1 MEEVATKI
9 EDALAEAAK
18 PKGKKL
24 KTTLYLV
31 GAVVVL
37 ALVVQGAAFA
47 YAWSFNGQ
55 VYSGVAFGNYEL
67 GGMNKEEVVE
77 YLEGLNNRLAKEGV
91 ILEIKNKEGFKE
103 TVKLNTLVGEGDNFF
118 EIVKYDSEMLGEWAI
133 SRGRGGNWFAETW
146 QPIWLMFRPVSRPAS
161 LAKDDARWEEL
172 VEATLQ
178 PYEDPYQ
185 NANVEVE
192 NWREGKY
199 KVIEEKIGNMFDTD
213 VVKTKIETNLEN
225 LVFLPLAVETQ
236 VFTPLVKQADVEK
249 MLPELPKLFAYGEI
263 GLNYINPQTKLR
275 KDWTLKPEDYSSW
288 LEVVK
293 DENNDLIFGLNQ
305 EKVSK
310 YLEDLRMY
318 VDQPAES
325 GRFVMENDKVKEF
338 KGSQTGITLDAL
350 KTYEELNRAFKA
362 RNYEPGDT
370 IKTVALVTEIVEPEV
385 KLGDANDLG
394 ITDII
399 GVGYSTFRDS
409 HNNRIK
415 NIAHAVQR
423 LNGVLIK
430 PDEEFSANHYAG
442 PYTAENGYLPEAV
455 IKGNEIKD
463 EIGGGMCQIGTT
475 LFRMAMNSGM
485 DITQRRNHSLVVSY
499 YADPVNGNPGTDATL
514 YEPILDLKFKNDTGN
529 YLLLQTDI
537 DYKKQLLTFTL
548 WGKPDGR
555 TGSYTHPFV
564 SKWIPAGAPQVIKS
578 EKLAPGKKD
587 CQAAFRGAVASFT
600 YTRITPTG
608 EKIDRVFDSY
618 YRPLPQI
625 CLVGVDPNE
634 VVVPPPVE
642 CPEGEV
648 CEPVAPVEPVID
660 VPNTTTT
667 N

>member
-9 EDALAEAAK
+9 EDALAEAVK

-55 VYSGVAFGNYEL
+55 VYSGVALGNYEL

-118 EIVKYDSEMLGEWAI
+118 EIVKYDSEILGEWAI

-199 KVIEEKIGNMFDTD
+199 KVVEERIGNMFDTD

-225 LVFLPLAVETQ
+225 LVFLPLEVETQ

-275 KDWTLKPEDYSSW
+275 KDWTLKPEDYSAW

-305 EKVSK
+305 EKAIK

-338 KGSQTGITLDAL
+338 KGSQTGITLDVL

-537 DYKKQLLTFTL
+537 DYKKQQLTFTL

-555 TGSYTHPFV
+555 TGSYTHPLV

-608 EKIDRVFDSY
+608 EKIERVFDSY

-648 CEPVAPVEPVID
+648 CEPVVPVEPVTD

>member
-1 MEEVATKI
+1 
-9 EDALAEAAK
+9 
-18 PKGKKL
+18 
-24 KTTLYLV
+24 
-31 GAVVVL
+31 
-37 ALVVQGAAFA
+37 
-47 YAWSFNGQ
+47 
-55 VYSGVAFGNYEL
+55 
-67 GGMNKEEVVE
+67 
-77 YLEGLNNRLAKEGV
+77 
-91 ILEIKNKEGFKE
+91 
-103 TVKLNTLVGEGDNFF
+103 
-118 EIVKYDSEMLGEWAI
+118 
-133 SRGRGGNWFAETW
+133 
-146 QPIWLMFRPVSRPAS
+146 
-161 LAKDDARWEEL
+161 
-172 VEATLQ
+172 
-178 PYEDPYQ
+178 
-185 NANVEVE
+185 
-192 NWREGKY
+192 
-199 KVIEEKIGNMFDTD
+199 
-213 VVKTKIETNLEN
+213 
-225 LVFLPLAVETQ
+225 
-236 VFTPLVKQADVEK
+236 
-249 MLPELPKLFAYGEI
+249 
-263 GLNYINPQTKLR
+263 LNYINPQTKLR
-275 KDWTLKPEDYSSW
+275 KDWTLKPEDYSAW

-305 EKVSK
+305 EKAIK

-338 KGSQTGITLDAL
+338 KGSQTGITLDVL

-537 DYKKQLLTFTL
+537 DYKKQQLTFTL

-555 TGSYTHPFV
+555 TGSYTHPLV

-608 EKIDRVFDSY
+608 EKIERVFDSY

-648 CEPVAPVEPVID
+648 CEPVVPVEPVTD